1 MKLAQIQIY
10 ACDRLVI
17 SAGPGRENS
26 SHRHF
31 GAIVT
36 LAPDAPVTLMSRD
49 AEPIVCRAA
58 IVAPNAWHRIDARNA
73 RTVTVLIGPDHP
85 WFRYIK
91 PLLSGEPIVTLD
103 FAALDG
109 CAIPWDALFEG
120 TCDCREAQRAAQAIL
135 QAFGGI
141 DAPPHQLD
149 ARIEEV
155 LQILRDAVD
164 RRADAGRA
172 RPSRRAVG
180 LHADA
185 AFQGRA
191 RRAHSRVRAVAAAD
205 GRAGDWSMD
214 AARSPRSRSAPAS
227 TTRRI

>member
-36 LAPDAPVTLMSRD
+36 LKANAAVTLMSRD

-58 IVAPNAWHRIDARNA
+58 IVAPNAWHHIDARNG
-73 RTVTVLIGPDHP
+73 RTVTILIGPDHP

-109 CAIPWDALFEG
+109 CAIPWEALFE
-120 TCDCREAQRAAQAIL
+120 DRCRLPRSAAGCRGDPA
-135 QAFGGI
+135 GI
-141 DAPPHQLD
+141 RRHRRTASP
-149 ARIEEV
+149 ARC
-155 LQILRDAVD
+155 
-164 RRADAGRA
+164 
-172 RPSRRAVG
+172 SRRGGVTNLA
-180 LHADA
+180 
-185 AFQGRA
+185 
-191 RRAHSRVRAVAAAD
+191 
-205 GRAGDWSMD
+205 
-214 AARSPRSRSAPAS
+214 
-227 TTRRI
+227 